1 MGHKWLI
8 ILILAAF
15 GVGVFLS
22 NNVNAVE
29 NYKIS
34 ITTDNQTLESNIE
47 NTADETVNIQKHE
60 VTINTNSPN
69 GAKVFISSKDS
80 QTTPK
85 YVVDSGPSTG
95 PGAVGATTI
104 AESTGTISNP
114 AKLSPNSFGFALP
127 NTIINN
133 FNEPNVYEDVAN
145 ENRRNAKFAKL
156 PENDNF
162 VEIYNKGGAQ
172 TNIKIPVY
180 YGINTNS
187 LMREGK
193 YEVEVIYTVV
203 TNGPANVI
211 SETEDNDMQVGIKKI
226 GVKEN
231 GDFYKERTLKI
242 ATSVKSRNSK
252 SGSTS
257 SGANPVLSLIRE
269 DTEIFIGSQKCLNVS
284 AEIVREALFEPRRL
298 NMWVEFSCQLPKNI
312 ATVNGNKYDV
322 TIKMKKIG
330 VNMVKRN
337 AVEYIASNNTMQNFF
352 ASECNG
358 MAEHATKELVDARD
372 GEMYLISKLKDGR
385 CWMTQNLRLQL
396 TRDEILT
403 SEKTNVKENWKVE
416 RSTETSFDVRHYGD
430 WDYRDVHSYYN
441 VYKPEYGAYYN
452 YATVTARSNT
462 AVSPGRDA
470 RDSICPRGWRL
481 PRGSTSFRPDNEN
494 EQRIL
499 VEKYKNSATIDQDG
513 YGYTG
518 NHGMLGDAPRY
529 ILSGHRSNEL
539 TEGVRLAGERGVWM
553 TSTAFDSD
561 GLRGVAMYVN
571 KNSISWAFND
581 PRSGESV
588 RCIKE
593 KPQTIA
599 NLEYM
604 QDMTPEH
611 CANSTEHQTA
621 TLKDK
626 RDNNTYTIAKLKDG
640 KCWMTQNLRLKL
652 DISAPLKPTDSD
664 VSSNWTPSRSTDTAS
679 CQAGTGWDQ
688 DSEGY
693 KTVRSCYQSEST
705 YHTNGVYYTHTAAT
719 AGTAANINNNG
730 DEATDS
736 ICPKGWRLPKTGTIA
751 KSTNN
756 EFYNMTQHYIG
767 SMSWYGGSGDYS
779 HWQNGT
785 HNLLSSPQN
794 FFYPGYRWDDE
805 NGVAGIGSVGNW
817 WSSTVYSSNNAY
829 LLGVNSSYVYPRGY
843 GNRYNGFT
851 VRCIAR

>member
-95 PGAVGATTI
+95 SGSVGVATI

-127 NTIINN
+127 KTIINN

-172 TNIKIPVY
+172 TDIKIPIY

-211 SETEDNDMQVGIKKI
+211 SETEDNDMQVGIKRI

-385 CWMTQNLRLQL
+385 CWMTQNLRL
-396 TRDEILT
+396 
-403 SEKTNVKENWKVE
+403 
-416 RSTETSFDVRHYGD
+416 
-430 WDYRDVHSYYN
+430 
-441 VYKPEYGAYYN
+441 
-452 YATVTARSNT
+452 
-462 AVSPGRDA
+462 
-470 RDSICPRGWRL
+470 
-481 PRGSTSFRPDNEN
+481 
-494 EQRIL
+494 
-499 VEKYKNSATIDQDG
+499 
-513 YGYTG
+513 
-518 NHGMLGDAPRY
+518 
-529 ILSGHRSNEL
+529 
-539 TEGVRLAGERGVWM
+539 
-553 TSTAFDSD
+553 
-561 GLRGVAMYVN
+561 
-571 KNSISWAFND
+571 
-581 PRSGESV
+581 
-588 RCIKE
+588 
-593 KPQTIA
+593 
-599 NLEYM
+599 
-604 QDMTPEH
+604 
-611 CANSTEHQTA
+611 
-621 TLKDK
+621 
-626 RDNNTYTIAKLKDG
+626 
-640 KCWMTQNLRLKL
+640 
-652 DISAPLKPTDSD
+652 
-664 VSSNWTPSRSTDTAS
+664 
-679 CQAGTGWDQ
+679 
-688 DSEGY
+688 
-693 KTVRSCYQSEST
+693 
-705 YHTNGVYYTHTAAT
+705 
-719 AGTAANINNNG
+719 
-730 DEATDS
+730 
-736 ICPKGWRLPKTGTIA
+736 
-751 KSTNN
+751 
-756 EFYNMTQHYIG
+756 
-767 SMSWYGGSGDYS
+767 
-779 HWQNGT
+779 
-785 HNLLSSPQN
+785 
-794 FFYPGYRWDDE
+794 
-805 NGVAGIGSVGNW
+805 
-817 WSSTVYSSNNAY
+817 
-829 LLGVNSSYVYPRGY
+829 
-843 GNRYNGFT
+843 
-851 VRCIAR
+851 